1 MLVVPF
7 NHDQPDNAMRI
18 ARLGV
23 GRSLVRKQ
31 YTAKRVAAELNQLLS
46 NPEYARKAAEIGQVV
61 KSENGAS
68 AAADAIESALGST
81 PSL

>member
-18 ARLGV
+18 TRLGV
-23 GRSLVRKQ
+23 GRSLARRQ
-31 YTAKRVAAELNQLLS
+31 YNAKRVAAELNQLLS
-46 NPEYARKAAEIGQVV
+46 NPEYARKAAEVGQVV
-61 KSENGAS
+61 KSENGAR
-68 AAADAIESALGST
+68 AAADAIESALKGA